1 MPRANSVQIWSW
13 KVAMVARYDVINSIR
28 LATSKKNARYFLYK
42 KIAHSIVP
50 KKEKYLIIAY

>member
-1 MPRANSVQIWSW
+1 
-13 KVAMVARYDVINSIR
+13 MVARYDVIKSIR